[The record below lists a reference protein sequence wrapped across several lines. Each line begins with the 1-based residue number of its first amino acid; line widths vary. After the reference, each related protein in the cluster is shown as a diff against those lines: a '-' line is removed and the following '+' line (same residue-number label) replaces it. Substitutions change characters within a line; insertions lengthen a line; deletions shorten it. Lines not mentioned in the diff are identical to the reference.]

1 MIFDVLNPRDYL
13 DLLIEDY
20 WEFFPRNRTSPK
32 HAMRVALFAHHLHEF
47 VWHFYADSDPAK
59 VYNTKNPDEYKK
71 HLITKCPEF
80 EVVSELCNYA
90 KHARLTRLG
99 KGGVPTPRPT
109 AAGAPEIREVTD
121 RIECTFTNVVAV
133 VGGKPVYGADEPK
146 AFFVDLPSGDEA
158 RVDEL
163 FRAVYNFWL
172 AEFEIAGL

>member
-71 HLITKCPEF
+71 HLIQNVLSLKWLASSATMPSTRALLGWGKAECP
-80 EVVSELCNYA
+80 
-90 KHARLTRLG
+90 RLG
-99 KGGVPTPRPT
+99 QQQRERRKSERSPTVLSAHSRM
-109 AAGAPEIREVTD
+109 
-121 RIECTFTNVVAV
+121 
-133 VGGKPVYGADEPK
+133 
-146 AFFVDLPSGDEA
+146 
-158 RVDEL
+158 
-163 FRAVYNFWL
+163 
-172 AEFEIAGL
+172 